1 MEGNTYQQK
10 AHSFAT
16 KGGDTLLY
24 ALLGA
29 IEECGEM
36 CEKVTFDRTSDL
48 TDELYWDVR
57 RFIDMSKEI
66 GKKAKRIRKEWDS
79 FTAKEQN
86 CVLMTKG
93 SEGID
98 KEVGDNAWMLANVA
112 HHLGFKMDDILE
124 QNIAKLDDRQKR
136 NVIIGN
142 GDNR

>member
-1 MEGNTYQQK
+1 MDGNTYQEK

-29 IEECGEM
+29 IEECGEL
-36 CEKVTFDRTSDL
+36 CEKVTFVRSSDL
-48 TDELYWDVR
+48 TDELYWLVR
-57 RFIDMSKEI
+57 RFIDLSKEI
-66 GKKAKRIRKEWDS
+66 GKKAKMIRKDWDS
-79 FTAKEQN
+79 LTDEEHD
-86 CVLMTKG
+86 CVLATSG

-124 QNIAKLDDRQKR
+124 QNIAKLEDRQKR